1 VGSLK
6 LPTSGLVYFDSQ
18 AVIYSV
24 ETHADYWPLLEPVWE
39 AAEAGA
45 FEIVSSGLLL
55 LETLVGPLRSGDQ
68 DLVCSVCH
76 QRPRV
81 SSGAGVTSGDPPR

>member
-24 ETHADYWPLLEPVWE
+24 ETHADYWPLLQPVWE
-39 AAEAGA
+39 AAEAGT

-68 DLVCSVCH
+68 DLVTAYEQLVKSPEM
-76 QRPRV
+76 RLLPIR
-81 SSGAGVTSGDPPR
+81 DPV